1 MILVHRLTGESLFL
15 NADLIETIEAA
26 PDTIVTLV
34 DGRRIL
40 LEEDPQAVVTA
51 VSRFR
56 AAVIVAA
63 DELRIAERPNLRVLP
78 SLEG

>member
-40 LEEDPQAVVTA
+40 LKEDPQAVVTA

-56 AAVIVAA
+56 AAVIVTA
-63 DELRIAERPNLRVLP
+63 DELRIAERPSLRLLP
-78 SLEG
+78 DLEG